1 MKSLRYACVVSIVT
15 LVILVTLYVDH
26 FWSPFLGLPAGV
38 APGLAFAIIAI
49 NMSTLLVAATQRRH
63 SLRLAWTT
71 MGLSVVQ
78 VAALL
83 VTT

>member
-1 MKSLRYACVVSIVT
+1 MKALSYACVVSIVT
-15 LVILVTLYVDH
+15 LAILVALYVDH

-38 APGLAFAIIAI
+38 APGSAFAIIAI
-49 NMSTLLVAATQRRH
+49 NLGTLLVAATQRRH
-63 SLRLAWTT
+63 ALRLAWTT

-78 VAALL
+78 IAALL

>member
-1 MKSLRYACVVSIVT
+1 MKALSYACVVSIVT
-15 LVILVTLYVDH
+15 LALLVALYVDH

-49 NMSTLLVAATQRRH
+49 NVGTLLVAVTRRRH
-63 SLRLAWTT
+63 SQRLAWTT

-78 VAALL
+78 VAVLL